1 MSAIDKNHPSAVV
14 QLQGGTMDALQ
25 PLTVAEALKLCLEW
39 QQQNSGSG
47 VSITLPTRAWNAK
60 HDWKSWPE
68 FDTEKGVYIYSDPSQ
83 STTPPTE
90 CQEIV
95 WYIGK
100 AEGKGKRPLAA
111 RIYAHFKKM
120 FDEKNKPPSSE
131 HDWHQSPNREVNEYS
146 VAVRC
151 VKNPAAW
158 ASDLE
163 TFLLE
168 ASSTRFAGRPPLNRR

>member
-1 MSAIDKNHPSAVV
+1 
-14 QLQGGTMDALQ
+14 MDALQ

-60 HDWKSWPE
+60 RDWRSWPE
-68 FDTEKGVYIYSDPSQ
+68 FDTEKGVYLYSAPSQ
-83 STTPPTE
+83 STTLPTE
-90 CQEIV
+90 CQELV

-100 AEGKGKRPLAA
+100 AEGTGERPLAA
-111 RIYAHFKKM
+111 RIYHHFGPVL
-120 FDEKNKPPSSE
+120 DENRKPYTQPPSPL
-131 HDWHQSPNREVNEYS
+131 HDWHQSPNISAALKEAIANREVNEYS

-151 VKNPAAW
+151 VENPAAW